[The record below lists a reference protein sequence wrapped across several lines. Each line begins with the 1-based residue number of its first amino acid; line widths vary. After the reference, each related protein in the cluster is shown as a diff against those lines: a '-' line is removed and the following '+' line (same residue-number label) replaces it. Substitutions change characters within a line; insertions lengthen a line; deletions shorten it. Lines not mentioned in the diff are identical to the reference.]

1 MREYEV
7 ALVLSPQQSDEEQ
20 AGSIEKVK
28 AFITENGGEIVGEE
42 DWGVRELAY
51 PIKKQTHGR
60 YYFIQFRAAP
70 QVAYDL
76 NTHLRLM
83 RTFLRYLVVRRDDG

>member
-1 MREYEV
+1 MRRYEV

-28 AFITENGGEIVGEE
+28 SFITERGGEILDEE
-42 DWGVRELAY
+42 DWGIRELAY
-51 PIKKQTHGR
+51 PIKKNTHGR
-60 YYFIQFRAAP
+60 YYFIHFKADP
-70 QVAYDL
+70 QTAYDL

-83 RTFLRYLVVRRDDG
+83 RTFLRYMIVRRDEE